1 MLRGSDEATTVSG
14 DGFKYYMLSLNANSE
29 ANSIGFYFDKNSN
42 GGTQLRIYMPIGDGL
57 RMERMVP
64 ALSMGGRVVSRLWKQ
79 CFYPLKRIL
88 LPIGKNIFVEQKL
101 FFYYHIA
108 LFS

>member
-42 GGTQLRIYMPIGDGL
+42 GGTQLRIFL
-57 RMERMVP
+57 
-64 ALSMGGRVVSRLWKQ
+64 LSYSPFLVKFLYFCKGTDFGYSD
-79 CFYPLKRIL
+79 I
-88 LPIGKNIFVEQKL
+88 
-101 FFYYHIA
+101 
-108 LFS
+108 